1 MVKKKALSWFSLD
14 QLSLFFRLLRDPAV
28 ALWLKG
34 IPVLAFLYFL
44 MPYDL
49 IPDFIFPGIGE
60 IDDIV
65 ILAGAVVLFN
75 HLAPEDRIRE
85 HLEALNRK
93 KDSIS

>member
-1 MVKKKALSWFSLD
+1 MIKQKALSWFSLD

-34 IPVLAFLYFL
+34 IPVLALLYFI

-75 HLAPEDRIRE
+75 YLAPEDRVRE
-85 HLEALNRK
+85 HLEALKRK
-93 KDSIS
+93 KDSLS